1 MKHLMLYEDWCAT
14 GKLDATSYPINEDW
28 ISDAAHFIGD
38 VTAAV
43 ADVTVPGPGSISWA
57 NPVKATISKAADK
70 GGNAIAVKN
79 GAGKV
84 FNYKIIG
91 VETTLDFCKFVLNHD
106 AFVSG
111 NFDTGF
117 VNAYFTPEVLNTKDE
132 ELEQIAAIAGSILF
146 NNKNETAT
154 IASEN
159 PVKKSKWRINRLN

>member
-1 MKHLMLYEDWCAT
+1 M
-14 GKLDATSYPINEDW
+14 
-28 ISDAAHFIGD
+28 
-38 VTAAV
+38 
-43 ADVTVPGPGSISWA
+43 
-57 NPVKATISKAADK
+57 ISKLIVHGK
-70 GGNAIAVKN
+70 NRTEAIQKMLRAIN
-79 GAGKV
+79 D
-84 FNYKIIG
+84 YKIIG

-154 IASEN
+154 VATEN
-159 PVKKSKWRINRLN
+159 PVKKSKWKINRLN